1 MIRSWEARQSA
12 KTVSQQASV
21 AKTGNASDKH
31 TNTRMVKGVRLLRV
45 LAHPVRLM
53 ILEALADRSQ
63 CVNEL
68 NSLVPIGQPHLSQH
82 MAVLRKAE
90 LVDCHAKGALRCYYL
105 LRPALIKKIVRLLRE
120 KHPPRRRSRA
130 AVLREIQRV
139 AETPVSG
146 DRRRG
151 PRA

>member
-1 MIRSWEARQSA
+1 MICLPPPAQIVERASRDARMAEKGTARGKGTSPTTA
-12 KTVSQQASV
+12 KGA
-21 AKTGNASDKH
+21 
-31 TNTRMVKGVRLLRV
+31 RLLRA

-68 NSLVPIGQPHLSQH
+68 NSLVPIAQPHLSQH

-105 LRPALIKKIVRLLRE
+105 LRPALIRRIIRVLHE
-120 KHPPRRRSRA
+120 DHPPRRRSRA
-130 AVLREIQRV
+130 AILREIRQV
-139 AETPVSG
+139 AKRRASG
-146 DRRRG
+146 VRG
-151 PRA
+151 PDPPG

>member
-1 MIRSWEARQSA
+1 MICSPPPTQIVEDASQDARMAQRGIVRDNGTTA
-12 KTVSQQASV
+12 T
-21 AKTGNASDKH
+21 T
-31 TNTRMVKGVRLLRV
+31 VKGARLLRA

-53 ILEALADRSQ
+53 ILEALANRSQ

-68 NSLVPIGQPHLSQH
+68 NSLVSIAQPHLSQH

-105 LRPALIKKIVRLLRE
+105 LRPALIKRIIRLLRE

-130 AVLREIQRV
+130 AILREIRQV
-139 AETPVSG
+139 ATTRASG
-146 DRRRG
+146 DRGRG
-151 PRA
+151 PPA